1 MPHNDDR
8 HNFLVLTADGLLF
21 FLGMIFISFETVLPV
36 FLARLGAPRV
46 VIGLI
51 PVAVVMGVNLPSIVA
66 AGLVERQP
74 LKRPY
79 LVRRALWQRIPWGF
93 VAIAIPFL
101 APTRP
106 DLLIVAILLAVLVA
120 TAAGGFVI
128 PAFFHIVSVTVPVE
142 KRGTLFAL
150 RSVMS
155 YLFGIGGGVLV
166 QVILSRIAFPGNYSL
181 LYGIATIILFVGLVV
196 FATVREPPGEAVDR
210 PLPLKKRIRRVLASS
225 RSYRAYLVARGFLIL
240 AFATTSF
247 FPVYIVER
255 FGLPDSISGVFA
267 MITAGTFI
275 LVNPIFG
282 RLGNRV
288 GYRPVFLTAFV
299 SLAIAGIVGL
309 LRPGQYLAYS
319 LIAFTAV
326 GQSVNLLAWNMTVEF
341 APEGEVPSYVGVT
354 GLFVGLIGPLSVV
367 TGLLVDWVGFG
378 GIFVMALVCG
388 ICGFLVMILGVEE
401 PRVMQRRLNQPDMPI

>member
-1 MPHNDDR
+1 M
-8 HNFLVLTADGLLF
+8 
-21 FLGMIFISFETVLPV
+21 
-36 FLARLGAPRV
+36 
-46 VIGLI
+46 
-51 PVAVVMGVNLPSIVA
+51 
-66 AGLVERQP
+66 
-74 LKRPY
+74 
-79 LVRRALWQRIPWGF
+79 
-93 VAIAIPFL
+93 AIAIPFL

-106 DLLIVAILLAVLVA
+106 ELLIVVILLAVLVA

-142 KRGTLFAL
+142 RRGTLFAL

-166 QVILSRIAFPGNYSL
+166 QLILSRVGFPGNYSL
-181 LYGIATIILFVGLVV
+181 LYGIATAILFVGLLV
-196 FATVREPPGEAVDR
+196 FSTIREPAGKAVER
-210 PLPLKKRIRRVLASS
+210 SLSLRSRVRRVIASS
-225 RSYRAYLVARGFLIL
+225 RSYRAYLVARGFLVL

-247 FPVYIVER
+247 FPIYVVER

-267 MITAGTFI
+267 IITAATFI
-275 LVNPIFG
+275 LVNPVFG

-288 GYRPVFLTAFV
+288 GYRPVFLIAFV
-299 SLAIAGIVGL
+299 ALAAAGVVGL
-309 LRPGQYLAYS
+309 LGPGRYLAYS

-354 GLFVGLIGPLSVV
+354 GLFVGIVGPLSVV
-367 TGLLVDWVGFG
+367 TGLIVDWVGFG
-378 GIFVMALVCG
+378 GIFVMAIVCG
-388 ICGFLVMILGVEE
+388 ICGFLVMMLGVVE